1 MRCKNMVGVQ
11 SMRRGQ
17 TATEY
22 LIILAVTI
30 IIALVAVSVLGG
42 FPTLFTSQS
51 GEMLSEAY
59 WGSAKISITHH
70 RIADTE
76 GRFVF
81 MNKMRY
87 PIEIVK
93 IALDDVELLE
103 AADTIVPSGGSQLI
117 EQTSGFTC
125 TTQGDKYAYKVLVEY
140 TYADRPELGVF
151 TFTGLKPLIG
161 VCQ

>member
-1 MRCKNMVGVQ
+1 MVGGLR
-11 SMRRGQ
+11 MRKGQ

-70 RIADTE
+70 RIAGTV

-87 PIEIVK
+87 PIEIT
-93 IALDDVELLE
+93 IISLDNIELLQ
-103 AADTIVPSGGSQLI
+103 AANMIVPSGGSQLI
-117 EQTSGFTC
+117 EQNTGFTC
-125 TTQGDKYAYKVLVEY
+125 TNPGDKYAYKVTVNY
-140 TYADRPELGVF
+140 TYADRPELGEF

-161 VCQ
+161 ICQ

>member
-1 MRCKNMVGVQ
+1 MIGGCMMRK
-11 SMRRGQ
+11 GQ
-17 TATEY
+17 TSTEY

-59 WGSAKISITHH
+59 WGSAKLSITHH
-70 RIADTE
+70 RIAGTV

-87 PIEIVK
+87 PIEIVA
-93 IALDDVELLE
+93 INLDNIGLIE
-103 AADTIVPSGGSQLI
+103 ASEIIIPSGGSQLI
-117 EQTSGFTC
+117 EQNTGFTC
-125 TTQGDKYAYKVLVEY
+125 STTGDKYAYKVTLNY